1 MQVLCQIFFKM
12 LLINE
17 NVFVFVY
24 IVEHRR
30 ELIKNPIGQNISN
43 LCLKEKRRKKC
54 IKK

>member
-30 ELIKNPIGQNISN
+30 ELIKNPIGQKYFKLMSKR
-43 LCLKEKRRKKC
+43 KEGEKSV
-54 IKK
+54 